1 MYKEWIND
9 PKNYVPVT
17 IQLANQTG
25 DYSGLTESDKNWLNK
40 HTGKRKG
47 YTTYPIAEKTLEKY
61 LRWKELR
68 KVKVPKELWE
78 AHLSGDF
85 SKVVENINI
94 RHWISRHSRD
104 NSDCRIYPIAIQ
116 LKKEL
121 KERKIKNK
129 KK

>member
-1 MYKEWIND
+1 MVTSITTFLAEEGLINEYVDSQGTIKREPTYKGIELGI
-9 PKNYVPVT
+9 
-17 IQLANQTG
+17 
-25 DYSGLTESDKNWLNK
+25 S
-40 HTGKRKG
+40 TGKRKG

-85 SKVVENINI
+85 SKVVGNINI

-121 KERKIKNK
+121 KDWKIKNK